1 MKFLPLNGGLINDE
15 GEMNLIN
22 FKLEEA
28 NENGA
33 KGSENLENFK
43 NTVENTLENTVE
55 NIVENTVENTEN
67 LKIKTSPN
75 INLKTSKSN
84 VNTETN
90 LNNFKQE
97 DIPVLLF
104 KDEQIDMNHKCKSQ
118 EFIWSEPNE
127 IENLLNDIMTSNSL
141 IGTAEYA
148 SPEMLKDKILDYR
161 STDIWAFGCIIYKF
175 FHGRTPFKS
184 SSEREIF
191 KNILTMNFQI
201 STEIPE
207 SVQDLLS
214 RLLVESPGDRL
225 GSAPRGYPNDIEC
238 LKSHSFFKGVDFSK
252 IQFLPL
258 PMKLNTLYK
267 KHERNKSA
275 DSLPTLIHTSQ
286 HHHRTHTPNSED
298 LISTNTKTN
307 NLYKLNS
314 ANLGSLS
321 PNKRFHVK
329 ISDFGVEPFYEEDF
343 VYYNYH
349 DLVDEDIIPDYFDFR
364 EINTNKENVLIKEGL
379 VKRQA
384 FFLVFNTRKL
394 KLFSNN
400 KLELWDQ
407 ERNIIMVKI
416 TYIIILL
423 RNLSFSI
430 NYQKFE

>member
-1 MKFLPLNGGLINDE
+1 MKFLPLNGGIINDE

-33 KGSENLENFK
+33 NGSENLK
-43 NTVENTLENTVE
+43 NTENTLENTLE
-55 NIVENTVENTEN
+55 NSLENTEN
-67 LKIKTSPN
+67 LKIKTTSN
-75 INLKTSKSN
+75 INLKASKSN

-90 LNNFKQE
+90 LNNFKTE
-97 DIPVLLF
+97 DIF
-104 KDEQIDMNHKCKSQ
+104 KDEQLNLNHKYKSQ
-118 EFIWSEPNE
+118 EFICSDPNE

-148 SPEMLKDKILDYR
+148 SPEMLKDKIIDYR

-175 FHGRTPFKS
+175 FHGRTPFKAS
-184 SSEREIF
+184 SDREIF
-191 KNILTMNFQI
+191 KNILTMNFHI
-201 STEIPE
+201 SSEIPE

-214 RLLVESPGDRL
+214 RILVESPVDRL
-225 GSAPRGYPNDIEC
+225 GSASRGNPNDIEC
-238 LKSHSFFKGVDFSK
+238 LKSHSFFKGLDFSK

-258 PMKLNTLYK
+258 PMKVNSLFK

-275 DSLPTLIHTSQ
+275 DSLPTLIHASQ
-286 HHHRTHTPNSED
+286 HHRTHIPNSEE
-298 LISTNTKTN
+298 LISTKTKTN

-321 PNKRFHVK
+321 PNKRFHAK
-329 ISDFGVEPFYEEDF
+329 ISDFGVEPFYEEEF

-349 DLVDEDIIPDYFDFR
+349 DLVDEDIIPDYFDLR

-394 KLFSNN
+394 KLFSDK

-407 ERNIIMVKI
+407 ERNIIMVKN
-416 TYIIILL
+416 
-423 RNLSFSI
+423 NLYNFLT
-430 NYQKFE
+430 